1 MIRYILALSLL
12 CCHAQAATIPEQVA
26 RKAINGYFGE
36 LQEWQRVG
44 YTRILDRGT
53 TEKTAWI
60 TPYWIGE
67 PGVDDETASGRKVEL
82 GRTAAMLEPRWGEI
96 PYGTFVLIETGY
108 GQRDGLHK
116 YWRGYILR
124 QVWDTGSTRNKQRAL
139 ALGAETWIDLY
150 MPGPTR
156 CYYVS
161 KIYVGR

>member
-96 PYGTFVLIETGY
+96 PYGTFVLISTAEG
-108 GQRDGLHK
+108 H
-116 YWRGYILR
+116 ILR
-124 QVWDTGSTRNKQRAL
+124 QIWDTGSRAN
-139 ALGAETWIDLY
+139 AGRARRRGAETWIDIY
-150 MPGPTR
+150 VDGPTNWN
-156 CYYVS
+156 YVS
-161 KIYVGR
+161 KIYIVGR

>member
-96 PYGTFVLIETGY
+96 PYGTFVLISTAEDTFCARY
-108 GQRDGLHK
+108 G
-116 YWRGYILR
+116 
-124 QVWDTGSTRNKQRAL
+124 TPAAAL
-139 ALGAETWIDLY
+139 TQAALDGAEQRH
-150 MPGPTR
+150 G
-156 CYYVS
+156 
-161 KIYVGR
+161 